1 MRVPWL
7 IGSVQPEEA
16 SAFARRDPGDGGR
29 QTITAFLRGQV
40 SCRDRWGCC
49 RSPLHNTECLA
60 VKAVAT
66 AQLQRC
72 WERQRWAADDACEK
86 GPAGVNGGCDSWQ
99 WQWEWR
105 AWQREKAKV
114 IGAAGRGA
122 APAGTTCVAHSLTL
136 PVCYRCCFCHPVY
149 TSSSQCKH
157 TAKTQPHRIG
167 LHAADY
173 SSVMICVQWPL
184 TRRTMLT
191 PQQAMAVASPRAEK
205 ASHCRLGWTRQ

>member
-16 SAFARRDPGDGGR
+16 SAFARRDSGDGGR

-66 AQLQRC
+66 AQLQR

-105 AWQREKAKV
+105 AWQRAKAKV

-122 APAGTTCVAHSLTL
+122 APACTTCVAHSLTL
-136 PVCYRCCFCHPVY
+136 PVCCRCCFFTLSTHRAANANALPRRNRTGSDY
-149 TSSSQCKH
+149 TLLTTRLS
-157 TAKTQPHRIG
+157 
-167 LHAADY
+167 
-173 SSVMICVQWPL
+173 CVQWPL

-205 ASHCRLGWTRQ
+205 ASHCRLGWAR